1 MSEQNAPNEFVLY
14 QYDPSLPAAAIFTML
29 FFMTSALHV
38 YQLIRTRTWYFTALV
53 LGGIME
59 AFGYIGRILSAQQT
73 PDWTLGPFIMQA
85 MLLLVAPALFA
96 ASIYMVLGRI
106 VLTLNGE
113 KHCLIKK
120 KWLTKIFVGGDVLSF
135 LVLCGGSYLFS
146 SFLLVFLLRILLLM
160 LLYYREWFANE

>member
-1 MSEQNAPNEFVLY
+1 
-14 QYDPSLPAAAIFTML
+14 
-29 FFMTSALHV
+29 
-38 YQLIRTRTWYFTALV
+38 
-53 LGGIME
+53 ME
-59 AFGYIGRILSAQQT
+59 AIGYIGRILSAQQT

-106 VLTLNGE
+106 VLTLDGE

-160 LLYYREWFANE
+160 LPYCREWFANE